1 MSMNYLFGF
10 FPEVS
15 FLITNGAS
23 FAETNK
29 KRNVMIKSELIKNAS
44 EKTGLS
50 QKVMTQAMEAILC
63 EISIAINDKKTVVL
77 KDFGTFSVIET
88 KEKMGYDM
96 HRKEKITIPAR
107 ERVKFKPH
115 SKFRVYSM
123 KG

>member
-1 MSMNYLFGF
+1 MNYLFGF
-10 FPEVS
+10 FPKVS
-15 FLITNGAS
+15 FLITTQIS

-29 KRNVMIKSELIKNAS
+29 KRSMIKSEIIKKAS

-50 QKVMTQAMEAILC
+50 QKVIGQAMEAILC
-63 EISIAINDKKTVVL
+63 EISSAINKKENVVL
-77 KDFGTFSVIET
+77 KDFGTFTIIET

-96 HRKEKITIPAR
+96 HRKEKITIPAT

-115 SKFRVYSM
+115 AKFRVYSM